1 MAGYYRRNKP
11 QKSQGK
17 GVLNQ
22 VTSEGPYIE
31 WVGKP
36 EYYRHTLDIDGE
48 QYRYESDSTDL
59 GVELGETVVF
69 RFTENKDGKVIDRRS
84 LGRWIDPASLMS

>member
-11 QKSQGK
+11 QKSQGR
-17 GVLNQ
+17 GVLQQ
-22 VTSEGPYIE
+22 VQTEGPYIE

-48 QYRYESDSTDL
+48 SYRYESDSTDL

-69 RFTENKDGKVIDRRS
+69 RFTENKDGKAIDRRS
-84 LGRWIDPASLMS
+84 LGRWIDPASLM